1 MTTPL
6 LRLALALML
15 AGGVALAGT
24 DSADAKSRRSTYKK
38 PKARVLVERPY
49 VPPGVLNERECGA
62 PRTDGRG
69 MPLPY
74 HMTCEAAF
82 RRLYSW

>member
-1 MTTPL
+1 MTTQL
-6 LRLALALML
+6 FRFAWALIL
-15 AGGVALAGT
+15 AGGIALAGT
-24 DSADAKSRRSTYKK
+24 DIADAKSKRTAYKK
-38 PKARVLVERPY
+38 PKARAAAVEPY

-74 HMTCEAAF
+74 YMTCDAAF
-82 RRLYSW
+82 RRLYSR